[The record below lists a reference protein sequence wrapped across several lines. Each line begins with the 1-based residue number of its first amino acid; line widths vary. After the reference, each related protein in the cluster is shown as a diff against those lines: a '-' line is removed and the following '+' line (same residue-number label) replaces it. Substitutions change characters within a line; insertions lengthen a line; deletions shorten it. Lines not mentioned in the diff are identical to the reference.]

1 MRIRDLKICVVDDDP
16 IFVFTL
22 KTMFEIKGIVNE
34 FDHFENGEDAYLEIS
49 KNLLSNTKYYD
60 LIILDINMPIWDGWD
75 FLNEIEKLNLR
86 EYPAIYLSSSSTNPE
101 DIKSVSKYK
110 VLKGFI
116 SKPLTIEKLSKE
128 LNLEI

>member
-22 KTMFEIKGIVNE
+22 KTMFELKGINNE
-34 FDHFENGEDAYLEIS
+34 FDHFENGEDAFLEIS
-49 KNLLSNTKYYD
+49 KKLISDSNYYD

-75 FLNEIEKLNLR
+75 FLNEIEKLNLNQ
-86 EYPAIYLSSSSTNPE
+86 YPAIYLSSSSTNPE

-110 VLKGFI
+110 LLKGFI

-128 LNLEI
+128 LNIEI